1 MSRHRRILPG
11 IFALL
16 LAAALW
22 LPSLHWFYS
31 DNVDEFYLADGVP
44 SKAQQLVDRQ
54 FHLWTDPELK
64 SRILGDMRKSNA
76 EWDFMGRSF
85 LVWSLANMALREPK
99 LKPQCLNVI
108 DQIIEET
115 LKLEEREGIYH
126 FLMPYAKVRPF
137 VLKPARSQF
146 LDGEIA
152 LMLAARRIIEEK
164 GEYRILMQERVNV
177 MVERMKQSPVL
188 SAESY
193 PDECWTFCNAVSLA
207 AIRLSDYLDSGNN
220 HSEFLGQWVTTARQ
234 KLLHP
239 ETKLL
244 ISSYTIDGDP
254 IDGPEG
260 TTIWLVAH
268 CLQIVDE
275 EFANDQYKRAK
286 KELERSFL
294 GFGFSREWPVAWK
307 GPRDIDSGAVIPVLE
322 ISAGAS
328 GLAFIGAAAFQ
339 DTEFLASL
347 VASLEFAGFPTQKE
361 GGLIYSASNQV
372 GDAVLLYSTVLGP
385 IWNLVKEQTY

>member
-1 MSRHRRILPG
+1 MSRSKRILQG
-11 IFALL
+11 ILALL
-16 LAAALW
+16 LATALW

-31 DNVDEFYLADGVP
+31 HKVDEFYLADGIP
-44 SKAQQLVDRQ
+44 SKARQLVDRQ

-85 LVWSLANMALREPK
+85 LVWALANMALREPN
-99 LKPQCLNVI
+99 LKPECLSVI

-115 LKLEEREGIYH
+115 LKLEERKGIYH

-152 LMLAARRIIEEK
+152 LMLAARRVIEEK

-207 AIRLSDYLDSGNN
+207 AIRLSDYLDSADN
-220 HSEFLGQWVTTARQ
+220 HSDFLSRWVTTARQ

-268 CLQIVDE
+268 CLQIIDE
-275 EFANDQYKRAK
+275 EFANDQYQRAK
-286 KELERSFL
+286 KELKRSFL
-294 GFGFSREWPVAWK
+294 GFGYSREWPVAWK

-347 VASLEFAGFPTQKE
+347 VASLEFAGFPSQKQ

-385 IWNLVKEQTY
+385 IWNLVKQQPY

>member
-1 MSRHRRILPG
+1 MSRSKRILQG
-11 IFALL
+11 ILALL
-16 LAAALW
+16 LATALW

-31 DNVDEFYLADGVP
+31 HKVDEFYLADGIP
-44 SKAQQLVDRQ
+44 SKARQLVDRQ

-85 LVWSLANMALREPK
+85 LVWALANMALREPN
-99 LKPQCLNVI
+99 LKPECLSVI

-115 LKLEEREGIYH
+115 LKLEERKGIYH

-152 LMLAARRIIEEK
+152 LMLAARRVIEEK

-207 AIRLSDYLDSGNN
+207 AIRLSDYLDSADN
-220 HSEFLGQWVTTARQ
+220 HSDFFSRWVTTARQ

-268 CLQIVDE
+268 CLQIIDE
-275 EFANDQYKRAK
+275 EFANDQYQRA
-286 KELERSFL
+286 
-294 GFGFSREWPVAWK
+294 
-307 GPRDIDSGAVIPVLE
+307 
-322 ISAGAS
+322 
-328 GLAFIGAAAFQ
+328 
-339 DTEFLASL
+339 
-347 VASLEFAGFPTQKE
+347 
-361 GGLIYSASNQV
+361 
-372 GDAVLLYSTVLGP
+372 
-385 IWNLVKEQTY
+385 